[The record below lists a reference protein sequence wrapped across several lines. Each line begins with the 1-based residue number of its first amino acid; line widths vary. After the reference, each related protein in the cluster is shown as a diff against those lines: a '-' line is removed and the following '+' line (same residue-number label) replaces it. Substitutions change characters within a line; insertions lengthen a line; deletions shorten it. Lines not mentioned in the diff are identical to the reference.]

1 MSAIWSDHRSGGPF
15 RAVLHKSD
23 FYFPSLSL
31 SERDVYLQ
39 GNFSSL
45 NILIQDS
52 CSGVGT

>member
-1 MSAIWSDHRSGGPF
+1 MSEIWSDRRSGGTF

-31 SERDVYLQ
+31 NERDVNLQ
-39 GNFSSL
+39 DNFSSL

-52 CSGVGT
+52 FSGVGT